1 MPDTDR
7 VLVAKHLI
15 TSRPAPDTK
24 RPTPRRPEHGVITR
38 SCKHMLCDQK
48 IADMPVLRQLN
59 SREPCRNN
67 SIKFKTC
74 ILFFQT
80 CILFFSNLL
89 NLYIFHSIPRIS
101 LLSYIFCFACLS
113 FIICIAC
120 VFSVSILY
128 AYVFFASQFYKKY
141 NIGIHKIHI
150 KTF

>member
-59 SREPCRNN
+59 VMESDVDSSDGETLHTETESEESDVATQSDLDFIDDSSTDFIDTPSKLHYLSDIEDLRYNSYQTYQDRN
-67 SIKFKTC
+67 T
-74 ILFFQT
+74 IL
-80 CILFFSNLL
+80 LKSK
-89 NLYIFHSIPRIS
+89 HVR
-101 LLSYIFCFACLS
+101 
-113 FIICIAC
+113 
-120 VFSVSILY
+120 
-128 AYVFFASQFYKKY
+128 
-141 NIGIHKIHI
+141 
-150 KTF
+150 

>member
-59 SREPCRNN
+59 VMESDVDSSDGETLHTETESEESDVETQSDLDFIDDSSTDFIDTPSKLHYLSDIEDLRYNSYQTYQHRN
-67 SIKFKTC
+67 T
-74 ILFFQT
+74 IL
-80 CILFFSNLL
+80 LKSK
-89 NLYIFHSIPRIS
+89 HVR
-101 LLSYIFCFACLS
+101 
-113 FIICIAC
+113 
-120 VFSVSILY
+120 
-128 AYVFFASQFYKKY
+128 
-141 NIGIHKIHI
+141 
-150 KTF
+150 